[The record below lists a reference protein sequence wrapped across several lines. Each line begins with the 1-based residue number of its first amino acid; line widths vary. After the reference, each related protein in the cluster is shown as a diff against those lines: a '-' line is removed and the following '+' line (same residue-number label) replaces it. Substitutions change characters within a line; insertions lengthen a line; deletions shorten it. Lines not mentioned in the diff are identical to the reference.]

1 MAENTSLIDGT
12 LLIFIASWSL
22 MKLKFSKNIENQL
35 KQVHN
40 KHSLFLIL
48 LLYILHMYFY
58 CILISIFAI
67 LLLLLFKLLILEQ
80 FAKLAD
86 GKYFFSV
93 ESLSRKLVYFFT
105 SKPHIIFNV
114 SMFFIIILYTYL
126 TTMFM
131 LGDETDIKI
140 KKTQLIFMLDMII
153 TIYITSYL
161 IWLCSSIVMLGITPS
176 TIDKIV
182 IGLIFGGLILL
193 VIRKFIVNSKNK
205 ENEIGLEDISI

>member
-140 KKTQLIFMLDMII
+140 KKTQLVFMLDMII

-161 IWLCSSIVMLGITPS
+161 IWLCSSIVMLGITPN

-193 VIRKFIVNSKNK
+193 VVRKFIVNSKNK
-205 ENEIGLEDISI
+205 ENEINLEDISI